1 MAEIK
6 NRVSRPGVLRRRLGG
21 PLVHRDPEAQRHL
34 VGPRKT
40 SSSRGRQAFYVI
52 SEASY
57 TRSTWCLHDLDDCN
71 RVRGRVFRLRVL
83 RELDQIDRAAC
94 KLQQPLQLRGLFEQ
108 AATTRWASCFEKMAV
123 SETIEKL
130 AEGSATSDENEKSGV
145 VVRVVTR

>member
-1 MAEIK
+1 M
-6 NRVSRPGVLRRRLGG
+6 
-21 PLVHRDPEAQRHL
+21 
-34 VGPRKT
+34 
-40 SSSRGRQAFYVI
+40 I

-108 AATTRWASCFEKMAV
+108 AATTRWASCFKKMAV